1 VIGDAT
7 NTAARLMT
15 AAEPGQIVVGRST
28 WEALGDD
35 ARGIALG
42 AITVKGKRDP
52 VEVWRLEG

>member
-1 VIGDAT
+1 
-7 NTAARLMT
+7 
-15 AAEPGQIVVGRST
+15 VVGRST